1 MMEQRLLVTA
11 SPHIRDAVST
21 RYLMG
26 SVCLALVPTLF
37 AATLIFGVRA
47 LVLTAVTVLS
57 CVAMEYI
64 WCVFTRRP
72 VSVGDLSAV
81 VTGLLLAF
89 NLPATVP
96 LWIAMIGAFVAII
109 IVKMMFG
116 GIGCNFANPAI
127 VARIVLAT
135 GFTARMSD
143 YVFPATGVDAFSA
156 ATPLA
161 VAQAPGSESYLTL
174 LLGAHGGALGE
185 TCALTLLIGGVY
197 LMVAR
202 VVHPAIPVS
211 YLATVAVF
219 SLLCGQDPIYQLL
232 SGGLL
237 LGAFFMAT
245 DYVTSPYTTWGK
257 ILYGVGLGLLTGL
270 IRFFGNSP
278 EGVSYAILLMN
289 ILTPHLNRLTR
300 QRPLGGGRA

>member
-1 MMEQRLLVTA
+1 MDERLLVTS
-11 SPHIRDAVST
+11 SPHIRGEISP
-21 RYLMG
+21 RWIMG
-26 SVCLALVPTLF
+26 SVSLALLPTLF
-37 AATLIFGVRA
+37 AATLIFGLRA
-47 LVLTAVTVLS
+47 LLLTVVTVFS

-64 WCVFTRRP
+64 WCVFAKKP

-89 NLPATVP
+89 NLPASLP
-96 LWIAMIGAFVAII
+96 LWIAMIGSFVAII

-116 GIGCNFANPAI
+116 GLGCNFANPAI

-135 GFTARMSD
+135 GFTARMTA
-143 YVFPATGVDAFSA
+143 YIFPDTGVDVFSS

-185 TCALTLLIGGVY
+185 TCALTLIIGGVY
-197 LMVAR
+197 LMVTR
-202 VVHPAIPVS
+202 IISPVIPIS
-211 YLATVAVF
+211 YLATMAVF

-232 SGGLL
+232 SGGLM

-245 DYVTSPYTTWGK
+245 DYVTSPFTTKGK
-257 ILYGVGLGLLTGL
+257 LIFGIGLGLITGL

-289 ILTPHLNRLTR
+289 ILTPHINRLTR
-300 QRPLGGGRA
+300 QRPLGGGKA